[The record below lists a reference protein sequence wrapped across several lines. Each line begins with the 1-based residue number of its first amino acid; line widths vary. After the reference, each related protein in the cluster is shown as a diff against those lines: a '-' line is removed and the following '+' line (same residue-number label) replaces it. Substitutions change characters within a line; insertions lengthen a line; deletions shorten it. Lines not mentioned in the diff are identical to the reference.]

1 MKIKNR
7 IFQTIIL
14 VWFGLFSLVI
24 IYPLIWLAL
33 SGLKSNSDF
42 FLNTWT
48 LPKEWL
54 WSNYKAAWD
63 AGVGKYFFN
72 SIFVTLVS
80 VLLILLI
87 GSMAAYGLSRFQ
99 FKGQNVL
106 LILIL
111 SGLMLA
117 PQVSLIPLYKLL
129 QFLGL
134 YNTYGALILPY
145 VAFQLPFAIFLMRS
159 YFLSIPREL
168 EESAIID
175 GCNTWKVF
183 WHIIL
188 PMGKPII
195 ASAALLTGMFVWNE
209 FMFALVFIEDSSLRT
224 IPVGLM
230 NLRSQLNTNFGVQL
244 AGLAI
249 SALPMIIAYII
260 FQKQF
265 VRGITAGGVKG

>member
-1 MKIKNR
+1 MMHKNR

-14 VWFGLFSLVI
+14 IWFGLFSLVI

-42 FLNTWT
+42 FLNTWS

-54 WSNYKAAWD
+54 WGNYKAAWD
-63 AGVGKYFFN
+63 AGVGEYFFN
-72 SIFVTLVS
+72 SVLVTVVS

-87 GSMAAYGLSRFQ
+87 GAMAAYGLSRFQ
-99 FKGQNVL
+99 FKGQNLL

-134 YNTYGALILPY
+134 YNTYCALILPY

-159 YFLSIPREL
+159 YFLAIPREL

-175 GCNTWKVF
+175 GCNSWKVF

-195 ASAALLTGMFVWNE
+195 ASSALLTGMFVWNE

-230 NLRSQLNTNFGVQL
+230 NLRSQLNTNFGIQL

>member
-7 IFQTIIL
+7 VFQLVVL
-14 VWFGLFSLVI
+14 VWFSLFSLFI
-24 IYPLIWLAL
+24 IYPIIWLVL
-33 SGLKSNSDF
+33 SGLKSNNDF

-54 WSNYKAAWD
+54 WENYKAAWE
-63 AGVGKYFFN
+63 AGIGGFFFN
-72 SIFVTLVS
+72 SVLVTVVS
-80 VLLILLI
+80 VFVVLLL
-87 GSMAAYGLSRFQ
+87 GSMAAYGLSRFH
-99 FKGQNVL
+99 FKGQTML

-117 PQVSLIPLYKLL
+117 PQVSLIPLFKIL
-129 QFLGL
+129 QAIGL

-145 VAFQLPFAIFLMRS
+145 VAFQLPFAVFLMRS
-159 YFLSIPREL
+159 YFLSIPGEL

-175 GCNTWKVF
+175 GCNSWKVF
-183 WHIIL
+183 WHIII
-188 PMGKPII
+188 PMARPII
-195 ASAALLTGMFVWNE
+195 TSCALLAGMHVWNE

-230 NLRSQLNTNFGVQL
+230 NLRSQLNTNFGIQL

-265 VRGITAGGVKG
+265 VRGISAGSVKG

>member
-7 IFQTIIL
+7 VFQLVVL
-14 VWFGLFSLVI
+14 VWFSLFSLFI
-24 IYPLIWLAL
+24 IYPIIWLVL
-33 SGLKSNSDF
+33 SGLKSNNDF

-54 WSNYKAAWD
+54 WENYKAAWE
-63 AGVGKYFFN
+63 AGIGGFFFN
-72 SIFVTLVS
+72 SVLVTVVS
-80 VLLILLI
+80 VFVVLLF
-87 GSMAAYGLSRFQ
+87 GSMAAYGLSRFH
-99 FKGQNVL
+99 FKGQTML

-117 PQVSLIPLYKLL
+117 PQVSLIPLFKIL
-129 QFLGL
+129 QAIGL

-145 VAFQLPFAIFLMRS
+145 VAFQLPFAVFLMRS
-159 YFLSIPREL
+159 YFLSIPGEL

-175 GCNTWKVF
+175 GCNSWKVF
-183 WHIIL
+183 WHIII
-188 PMGKPII
+188 PMARPII
-195 ASAALLTGMFVWNE
+195 TSCALLAGMHVWNE

-230 NLRSQLNTNFGVQL
+230 NLRSQLNTNFGIQL

-265 VRGITAGGVKG
+265 VRGISAGSVKG